1 MNPFPAGLACEA
13 RSRSVSCPAHYRD
26 RKQELGADLYIKSK
40 FDSNFAKVNPLF
52 RSAIEERDKCKS
64 GTSKYSRAQD
74 KVDQF
79 FDQLYCPEAGYW
91 RDPYNSNS
99 LFGQLEGLSWWNDVC
114 PRLDDQ
120 DQLHPPDVAWLLNEV
135 RSRRLTVQANLTEE
149 QECAS
154 DVVEKVVDVAVEAR
168 AENLSADD
176 VEWFLGRKFRLVAF
190 LEEALRLNK
199 PVVCSL

>member
-1 MNPFPAGLACEA
+1 M
-13 RSRSVSCPAHYRD
+13 
-26 RKQELGADLYIKSK
+26 GADLYIKSK
-40 FDSNFAKVNPLF
+40 FDANYAKLNPLF

-64 GTSKYSRAQD
+64 GTSRHSKAQD

-79 FDQLYCPEAGYW
+79 FDRLYCPEGGYW

-99 LFGQLEGLSWWNDVC
+99 LFGQLEGLSWWQHVS

-135 RSRRLTVQANLTEE
+135 RSRRLTAQDHSTEE

-154 DVVEKVVDVAVEAR
+154 EVIEKVTGVAVVAK

-176 VEWFLGRKFRLVAF
+176 VEWFLGRKFKLMAF
-190 LEEALRLNK
+190 LEDALKLNE